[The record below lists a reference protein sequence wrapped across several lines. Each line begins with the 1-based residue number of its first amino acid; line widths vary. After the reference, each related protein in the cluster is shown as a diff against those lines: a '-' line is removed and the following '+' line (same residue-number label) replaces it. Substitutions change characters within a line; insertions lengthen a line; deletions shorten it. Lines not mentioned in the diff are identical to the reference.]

1 MLAITA
7 FALSRVKV
15 PLFLAHGT
23 RGALGAF
30 PVDPRIALLLTLTC
44 GTKSNGQV
52 PAIIGSGI
60 CLFAR
65 LVAIVRPGTRVKC
78 GVGAFEAVPAF
89 LHDEALQGRML
100 IAYG

>member
-1 MLAITA
+1 MFAFPA

-30 PVDPRIALLLTLTC
+30 PAGPRIVLSMTLTC
-44 GTKSNGQV
+44 DTKSNGQV
-52 PAIIGSGI
+52 PAIIGSDI

-65 LVAIVRPGTRVKC
+65 LLAVFLPGTRVKC